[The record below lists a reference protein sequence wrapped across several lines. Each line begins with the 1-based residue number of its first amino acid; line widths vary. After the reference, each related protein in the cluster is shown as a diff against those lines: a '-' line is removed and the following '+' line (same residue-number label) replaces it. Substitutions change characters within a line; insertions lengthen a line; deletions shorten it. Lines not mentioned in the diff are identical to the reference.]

1 MNSNFFFPYK
11 VFENKQEY
19 KNQRNNIPTIYT
31 DERGIILAA
40 MKEKMQKDSSKEIY
54 RKRKIIV
61 EPVFGQIKKGG
72 FRRFSLRGFV
82 KAGGEFSLVCAVSNF
97 KKIVGKIKSE
107 INCTLGAELVPA
119 VN

>member
-1 MNSNFFFPYK
+1 
-11 VFENKQEY
+11 
-19 KNQRNNIPTIYT
+19 
-31 DERGIILAA
+31 
-40 MKEKMQKDSSKEIY
+40 
-54 RKRKIIV
+54 
-61 EPVFGQIKKGG
+61 
-72 FRRFSLRGFV
+72 LRGFV